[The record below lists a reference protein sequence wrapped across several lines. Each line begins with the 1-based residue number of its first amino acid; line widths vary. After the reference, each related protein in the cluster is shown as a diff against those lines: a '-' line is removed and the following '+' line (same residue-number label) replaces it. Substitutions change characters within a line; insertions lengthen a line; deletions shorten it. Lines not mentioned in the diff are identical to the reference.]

1 MTNLRLLDYMKVY
14 ASNSCVASNFVFT
27 ERAAELESKIE
38 SLETELRE
46 SEAEASEVISRWQE
60 SCAVAESKC
69 ASVEEELR
77 DLKVAKQFD
86 DECSKDK
93 DVDEDGYIP
102 TVESLV
108 QKEEQLRQLKEEVES
123 MNHSMQNLKG
133 TLYLISSCV
142 FFIKLFSPYISSL
155 LNCFFSYP
163 DEVLALN
170 KEIKVLSGELADQK
184 VEAMN
189 SIEEWKE
196 KLGSSSREK
205 TQLQA
210 DLQEAKTKMAEL
222 EDLGN
227 KFSADDQM
235 ARQWEER
242 NRELS
247 ESISLLEDQLKEQ
260 EQEAFD
266 AVEQWQAACSDLE
279 GKCADLELLVKENRE
294 TIATH
299 EWSIEQLRSSNE
311 SYRVQIE
318 ELKASPSELES
329 SLKENLA
336 NAEAEISRL
345 SEMQE
350 IEREKWAVD
359 QRQFQ
364 VELQAEKER
373 SVEARAEM
381 EKFSSS
387 LEEINTDSKET
398 LLQWTGMYIDLLYER
413 FSFVSSDS
421 LTSLFSQTFLS
432 EIRRIEHCFDRCP
445 TTATR
450 ARSRSQ

>member
-1 MTNLRLLDYMKVY
+1 MNVY
-14 ASNSCVASNFVFT
+14 ASNSCLISNFVFT
-27 ERAAELESKIE
+27 ERTAELESKVE
-38 SLETELRE
+38 SLEIELRE
-46 SEAEASEVISRWQE
+46 SEAEANEVISQWQE

-77 DLKVAKQFD
+77 DLKVTKQSD
-86 DECSKDK
+86 DERSKDK
-93 DVDEDGYIP
+93 HVDEDTYTQ
-102 TVESLV
+102 TVETLA
-108 QKEEQLRQLKEEVES
+108 QKEEQLRQVKEEVES
-123 MNHSMQNLKG
+123 RNHSMQNLKG
-133 TLYLISSCV
+133 TLYVISSCF
-142 FFIKLFSPYISSL
+142 FFIQLFAPHLSSS
-155 LNCFFSYP
+155 LNCFFSYT

-170 KEIKVLSGELADQK
+170 KEIQFMSEELANQK
-184 VEAMN
+184 AEAMN

-196 KLGSSSREK
+196 KLASSSREK

-210 DLQEAKTKMAEL
+210 DLLEAKTKMAEL
-222 EDLGN
+222 EDLGS
-227 KFSADDQM
+227 KLSADDQM
-235 ARQWEER
+235 AHQWEER

-247 ESISLLEDQLKEQ
+247 ESILLLEDQLKEQ
-260 EQEAFD
+260 EQEAVD

-294 TIATH
+294 TIATR

-345 SEMQE
+345 LEMQE

-364 VELQAEKER
+364 VEFEAEKER
-373 SVEARAEM
+373 SVEARAEI
-381 EKFSSS
+381 EKLSSS

-398 LLQWTGMYIDLLYER
+398 LLQWTGMYIEVLYES
-413 FSFVSSDS
+413 FSLV
-421 LTSLFSQTFLS
+421 
-432 EIRRIEHCFDRCP
+432 
-445 TTATR
+445 
-450 ARSRSQ
+450 